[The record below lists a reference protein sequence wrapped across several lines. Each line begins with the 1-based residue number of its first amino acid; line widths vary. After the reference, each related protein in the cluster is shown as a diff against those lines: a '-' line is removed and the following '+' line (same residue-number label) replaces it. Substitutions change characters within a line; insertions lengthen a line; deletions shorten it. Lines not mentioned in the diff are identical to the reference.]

1 MLQYGLKEQR
11 ITRKTG
17 RRLGEICIEFE
28 FARIRPALRFLTQP
42 PVIELEPKGGTR
54 SHESYLNKL
63 CKRRV

>member
-28 FARIRPALRFLTQP
+28 LARFRPTLRFLIQP
-42 PVIELEPKGGTR
+42 PVIELVPKSGTKG
-54 SHESYLNKL
+54 HETYLNKL